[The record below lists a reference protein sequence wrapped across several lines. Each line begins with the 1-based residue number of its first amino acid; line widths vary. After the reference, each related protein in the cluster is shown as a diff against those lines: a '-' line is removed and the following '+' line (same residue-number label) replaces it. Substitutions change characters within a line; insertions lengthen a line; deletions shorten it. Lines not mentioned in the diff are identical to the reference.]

1 METCSKSGKD
11 ALTMRIKDEHD
22 FIGQD
27 LITVEFDEFF
37 QFYNQKALDKSL
49 VACYCL

>member
-1 METCSKSGKD
+1 MKTCSESGKD
-11 ALTMRIKDEHD
+11 ALTMRIKDDHD

-27 LITVEFDEFF
+27 VLTVDFDEFF
-37 QFYNQKALDKSL
+37 QFYNLKALDKSL